1 MSETEI
7 TLTEFIDEYLHEKW
21 KSAHPD
27 NSVECKVTLKPRKNF
42 RNDLN
47 FNGYR
52 KDNGNYEY
60 HALIDT
66 EAIILVRTY
75 RGSPLAVQ
83 IGIHVV
89 LDMLNPFKAAGY
101 EGISLT
107 ALDVRLI
114 DAIQHSEKIGKI
126 TFKNKEIEL
135 WS

>member
-1 MSETEI
+1 MSDNEI
-7 TLTEFIDEYLHEKW
+7 SLTEFIDEYLHDKW
-21 KSAHPD
+21 KNAHPD

-52 KDNGNYEY
+52 KDDGTYEY

-66 EAIILVRTY
+66 EGIILVRTS
-75 RGSPLAVQ
+75 RGSALAIQ

-89 LDMLNPFKAAGY
+89 LDMANPFKAFGY
-101 EGISLT
+101 EGLSLT
-107 ALDVRLI
+107 SLDVKLI
-114 DAIQHSEKIGKI
+114 DAIHHSEKYGKI

>member
-1 MSETEI
+1 MSDNEI
-7 TLTEFIDEYLHEKW
+7 SLTEFIDEYLHEKW
-21 KSAHPD
+21 KTAQPD

-52 KDNGNYEY
+52 KDDGKYEY

-66 EAIILVRTY
+66 EAIILVRTT
-75 RGSPLAVQ
+75 RGSSLAIQ
-83 IGIHVV
+83 IGLHVA
-89 LDMLNPFKAAGY
+89 LDMLNPFKAVGY

-107 ALDVRLI
+107 ALDVKLI
-114 DAIQHSEKIGKI
+114 DAIHHSEKYGKI

>member
-21 KSAHPD
+21 KLAHPD

-135 WS
+135 WN

>member
-135 WS
+135 WN